1 MLTAQQLVDARRFAG
16 YQALADTSVDDDQDF
31 AYVAGPSGT
40 RQTLQHRL
48 TNLRDE
54 EEAILVN
61 TYLMNLTALEQGIL
75 DAAANLDTNQ
85 AAVWVRN
92 PREVQERTKLF
103 TDWRRRMCSFLGIA
117 PGPDLGS
124 GGIRVVR
131 V

>member
-31 AYVAGPSGT
+31 AYVIGPSGT

-61 TYLMNLTALEQGIL
+61 TYLMNLTALEQAIL
-75 DAAANLDTNQ
+75 DAAGNLDTNQ

-92 PREVQERTKLF
+92 PKEVQERTKLF
-103 TDWRRRMCSFLGIA
+103 TDWRRRMCGFLGIA
-117 PGPDLGS
+117 PGPGLGS

-131 V
+131 A